1 MKCQICKR
9 RTNWNESF
17 GHESFIVC
25 PKCEY
30 RLRQFF
36 GKDWFRS
43 IELIMTLG
51 ELREEFEKEKE
62 SKK

>member
-1 MKCQICKR
+1 MKCQICGR
-9 RTNWNESF
+9 RTTWDESF
-17 GHESFIVC
+17 GHENFIVC

-36 GKDWFRS
+36 GKDWLRS
-43 IELIMTLG
+43 IELIMCLG
-51 ELREEFEKEKE
+51 ELREEYEKEKE